1 MWGMQFYFDGCAGSR
16 RRSHHGGFRDTSSRD
31 WKDRRERD
39 GGIQGGRT
47 MQTVLKYHGLTRG
60 NLLRSGVQKLRGK
73 ISPQHTGLQRI
84 YSLSKG
90 VGICRNF
97 HSM

>member
-1 MWGMQFYFDGCAGSR
+1 MQFYFDGCAGSR

-47 MQTVLKYHGLTRG
+47 MQTVLKYHGLTKR
-60 NLLRSGVQKLRGK
+60 RPPTQWSPEAEGK
-73 ISPQHTGLQRI
+73 IFPQHTGLQRI

-90 VGICRNF
+90 GGICRNF
-97 HSM
+97 HFT